1 MIFTRGVSLTNFVIA
16 TSALGFQVFVLYPWH
31 KRLDED
37 FEQLKQEHIQTLH
50 QEKESR
56 MVELRGINEQLKL
69 LSKGDGHSQ
78 GFRGRI

>member
-37 FEQLKQEHIQTLH
+37 FEQLKREHIQTLH
-50 QEKESR
+50 RTEEVR
-56 MVELRGINEQLKL
+56 TGELKGINEQLRRLDKKWWL
-69 LSKGDGHSQ
+69 
-78 GFRGRI
+78 